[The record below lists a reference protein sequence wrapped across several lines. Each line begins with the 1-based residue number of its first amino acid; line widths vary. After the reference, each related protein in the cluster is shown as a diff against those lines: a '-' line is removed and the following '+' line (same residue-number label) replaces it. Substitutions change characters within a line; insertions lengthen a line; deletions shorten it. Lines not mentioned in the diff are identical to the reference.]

1 MNLLVTP
8 HKVKIINKQP
18 INEKEINISRCSFV
32 FSQEYTND
40 LVKEA
45 TFTYGDK
52 SYKEII
58 VNNEC
63 DIPYE
68 VLDTNGIVEV
78 GVVAYKVVDDEYIKR
93 YNPTPAYFRSL
104 VGSLKPKYENSKPI
118 TPSELEQFEQAL
130 EDGLQEV
137 ANVDIDA
144 TETSSGATITI
155 TNRQGTQK
163 SVNITNGI
171 DGKDGKDGAD
181 GKDGKDGVNGK
192 DGINGKDGKDGIDG
206 KDGKDGKD
214 GTNGTNGQDGHSP
227 VVTATKTNK
236 TTTIYVDGSSI
247 ATINDGADGQDG
259 SDYVL
264 TNQDKTDIANIVI
277 GMLPTWT
284 GGSY

>member
-78 GVVAYKVVDDEYIKR
+78 GVVAYKVEDDEYIKR

-118 TPSELEQFEQAL
+118 TPSEMEQFEQAL

-163 SVNITNGI
+163 SVSVTNGQ
-171 DGKDGKDGAD
+171 D
-181 GKDGKDGVNGK
+181 GKDGKDGVNGKDGVDGK

-206 KDGKDGKD
+206 KDG
-214 GTNGTNGQDGHSP
+214 TNGTNGQDGHSP
-227 VVTATKTNK
+227 IVTATKTNK

-247 ATINDGADGQDG
+247 ATINDGNDGQDG